1 MQSASL
7 IIFSGTDGAG
17 KSTQIQLLECKLH
30 ERGIQT
36 VRIWSRGGYTPLF
49 SFAKRCARRL
59 RGRKLLPPGPSAARS
74 RQFQNPRFRKLWLF
88 LAVSDLILFYAFWLR
103 WQRLRG
109 RTVIC
114 DRYLEDT
121 LLDFLHNFPEED
133 ISSWWVWRLLCK
145 LSPVPDVRFLLLVPP
160 EISAERGKQKNEPFP
175 DSPETLSWRYEKY
188 RQLAASGDWTVL
200 DGLESVDAVHQKIL
214 DRLDLCE

>member
-17 KSTQIQLLECKLH
+17 KSTQIHLLERTLH
-30 ERGIQT
+30 EKGVRT

-49 SFAKRCARRL
+49 SFLKGSARRL
-59 RGRKLLPPGPSAARS
+59 RKGRLPPPGPSSDRS
-74 RQFQNPRFRKLWLF
+74 RQFQNPRIRKLWLY
-88 LAVSDLILFYAFWLR
+88 LAVSDLLLYYVFWLR
-103 WQRLRG
+103 WLRLRG

-121 LLDFLHNFPEED
+121 LLDFLHNFPEEKVP
-133 ISSWWVWRLLCK
+133 SWWFWRLLCK

-160 EISAERGKQKNEPFP
+160 EISTERGKQKNEPFP
-175 DSPETLSWRYEKY
+175 DSPETLSWRFEKY

-214 DRLDLCE
+214 ARLDLCE